1 MHSPLSIPSL
11 AEKDANAKQDKKEHC
26 IACNAMPALKSK
38 KHAKSR
44 STRPVSA
51 LGNTKPTVPYL
62 PREATQKPSSRPEN
76 SPLVALA
83 PLSRRQRRLLAAM
96 AAEDRA
102 GRLYPPGWFAPAA
115 FAWLAV
121 VAISVVWPWL

>member
-11 AEKDANAKQDKKEHC
+11 AEEDANA
-26 IACNAMPALKSK
+26 IAAVRSTACYACKRAIAGNAMPALKSK

-44 STRPVSA
+44 STRPVP

-62 PREATQKPSSRPEN
+62 PREQKPILTSSRPEN

-83 PLSRRQRRLLAAM
+83 PLSRRLAASGPFPWRNAGLLLAAS
-96 AAEDRA
+96 
-102 GRLYPPGWFAPAA
+102 LLPALVCS
-115 FAWLAV
+115 WL
-121 VAISVVWPWL
+121 S